1 MTDLLST
8 AKRPTASSPGGD
20 GPGRPLAVTAVLAG
34 AIASGAVLIACLA
47 LGLAGWLAS
56 DAGGQGSTH
65 GALRV
70 GADAWLLAHG
80 AHLDLAPAG
89 GTVTITAMPL
99 GITALCLYVA
109 FRLGRWAALTSTVD
123 DLRSVALGTLVMAGI
138 YGVVTVLTAVLA
150 STEQAQP
157 HLGRAFLGGFVVA
170 FCGGGLG
177 LAAGTGLLRAAWERL
192 PETLVASVSGA
203 VATVLLMVTA
213 AALVL
218 AGSLLG
224 HLGAAANVLAELHV
238 DTAGGLMYTVVV
250 AAVTPNAVL
259 LTGAYLLGPGFA
271 VGTGTLVSPAAVVL
285 GPVPAFPLL
294 AALPPGGNVPWWTP
308 FLVAVPVLLG
318 LLAAVLTT
326 RRYPVPSYELG
337 ALRGLLA
344 GAGGG
349 LVAGLLAVLAGGS
362 VGPGRMA
369 EMGEVGTLVTDT
381 LVSAAVAMGVGGLI
395 GGVLA
400 TWWARRR
407 AAR

>member
-8 AKRPTASSPGGD
+8 AKRPIAPSLGGE
-20 GPGRPLAVTAVLAG
+20 GAGRPLAVTAALAG

-56 DAGGQGSTH
+56 DAAGQGSTH

-80 AHLDLAPAG
+80 AHLDLAAA
-89 GTVTITAMPL
+89 TITATPL

-109 FRLGRWAALTSTVD
+109 YRLGRWAALTSTVD
-123 DLRSVALGTLVMAGI
+123 DLRSVALGAVVMAGI

-150 STEQAQP
+150 SAEQAQP
-157 HLGRAFLGGFVVA
+157 HLGRAFLGGVVVA
-170 FCGGGLG
+170 FCGGGPG
-177 LAAGTGLLRAAWERL
+177 LAAGTGLLRAARERL

-203 VATVLLMVTA
+203 VAAVLLMVSV

-238 DTAGGLMYTVVV
+238 DPAGGLMYTVVV

-294 AALPPGGNVPWWTP
+294 AALPPSGNVPWWTP

-318 LLAAVLTT
+318 VLAAVLTT
-326 RRYPVPSYELG
+326 RRYPVPGYELG

-349 LVAGLLAVLAGGS
+349 LVVGLLAVLAGGS

-369 EMGEVGTLVTDT
+369 EVGEVGTLVTDT

-407 AAR
+407 AAG